1 MNTNSKI
8 VLAVAGS
15 LAPLVIASGIALG
28 SAAPSTVALWVGMA
42 LSIGLGITAT
52 RRLIRLASPHAAL
65 MQAAAEIAQGQ
76 SHRRLPSHEVGA
88 WLPLVDTLNQALETM
103 ARQSDELRAQAQGI
117 RQHSDC
123 INRVLQNFA
132 QHFEQQASLGGD
144 ASTALNEL
152 SQAVSLI
159 NENSTNAVT
168 LADDCMHNTQSGN
181 ESVATLM
188 GKIDD
193 VDASVGVVAESV
205 DEFMNSMKTI
215 TSMTSQVKD
224 IADQTNLLAL
234 NAAIEAARAG
244 EQGRGFAVVADE
256 VRKLAEKSAQAARAI
271 DEVTQLIGQHSSKLD
286 ETINAGRSQLAES
299 MEALE
304 QVAEA
309 LGNSRG
315 AVLSERKLVVEIAAS
330 AHSQA
335 NSSQAISQNIEHM
348 IRLAAETQD
357 RLTEARQAAS
367 ALQQTAANLDAS
379 FSTK

>member
-1 MNTNSKI
+1 
-8 VLAVAGS
+8 
-15 LAPLVIASGIALG
+15 
-28 SAAPSTVALWVGMA
+28 
-42 LSIGLGITAT
+42 
-52 RRLIRLASPHAAL
+52 
-65 MQAAAEIAQGQ
+65 
-76 SHRRLPSHEVGA
+76 
-88 WLPLVDTLNQALETM
+88 
-103 ARQSDELRAQAQGI
+103 
-117 RQHSDC
+117 
-123 INRVLQNFA
+123 
-132 QHFEQQASLGGD
+132 
-144 ASTALNEL
+144 
-152 SQAVSLI
+152 
-159 NENSTNAVT
+159 
-168 LADDCMHNTQSGN
+168 
-181 ESVATLM
+181 
-188 GKIDD
+188 
-193 VDASVGVVAESV
+193 
-205 DEFMNSMKTI
+205 MKTI

-286 ETINAGRSQLAES
+286 ETISTGRSQLAES

-348 IRLAAETQD
+348 MRLAADTQA

-367 ALQQTAANLDAS
+367 ALQQTVASLDAS